1 MISMKRQILPDY
13 LDAPKL
19 RRLFR
24 VIDNPLYAVAY
35 ALCFFCG
42 LRASEA
48 TNLKKTDV
56 NLEQKKLKFQT

>member
-1 MISMKRQILPDY
+1 MKRQILPDY
-13 LDAPKL
+13 LDVPKL
-19 RRLFR
+19 RRLFK

-48 TNLKKTDV
+48 SNLKKTDV
-56 NLEQKKLKFQT
+56 NL